1 MWQLDRPCLPG
12 AKYAYVQARKWG
24 VLRRG
29 DKHTLRACHIGPLPG
44 TKTGCFR
51 TWQWTF
57 FYAHVCTNGV
67 QERALQ
73 SVYTVRC
80 ETGVFLGLTIYTLH
94 TPEHLGLPSL
104 ARNQQHTNKNQ
115 CDKPHSTTAK
125 CEHRGSRLNP
135 ARIVAAVSVVSC
147 GGIRCS

>member
-1 MWQLDRPCLPG
+1 MQN
-12 AKYAYVQARKWG
+12 
-24 VLRRG
+24 
-29 DKHTLRACHIGPLPG
+29 
-44 TKTGCFR
+44 
-51 TWQWTF
+51 
-57 FYAHVCTNGV
+57 VCTNSV
-67 QERALQ
+67 QELSLQ

-135 ARIVAAVSVVSC
+135 ARIVTVGIVSS
-147 GGIRCS
+147 GSIRRC